1 MSDTMRITGIEALGY
16 HGVFDVERQ
25 NGQPFIVDVELKLD
39 LEKAGKSDDLNDSID
54 YNDVA
59 ILIHNEIIGT
69 PVKLIEAL
77 AERISEKIMAA
88 YPTIEKIKTTVHK
101 PRAPISVAFGGVSVT
116 IKRER

>member
-16 HGVFDVERQ
+16 HGLFEVERQ

-39 LEKAGKSDDLNDSID
+39 LSKAGKSDDLIDSID

-59 ILIHNEIIGT
+59 ILINNEIVGP
-69 PVKLIEAL
+69 PVTLIEAL
-77 AERISEKIMAA
+77 AENISTKILKA
-88 YPTIEKIKTTVHK
+88 YPKVEKVKTTVHK
-101 PRAPISVAFGGVSVT
+101 PRAPISVAFGDVSVT

>member
-1 MSDTMRITGIEALGY
+1 MSDVMRITGIEAQGF
-16 HGVFDVERQ
+16 HGLFEVERQ

-59 ILIHNEIIGT
+59 ILIHNEIIGP
-69 PVKLIEAL
+69 PVNLIEAL
-77 AERISEKIMAA
+77 AERISAKILSTYKAVD
-88 YPTIEKIKTTVHK
+88 EIKTTIHK
-101 PRAPISVAFGGVSVT
+101 PRAPISVAFGGISVT